1 VRPGQQPAKG
11 IGVALPYTVLIA
23 DDSAAIRDLL
33 RCRIE
38 RDSDWQICGEAE
50 NGEAVLEKVKELRP
64 DAVILDFEMPVMN
77 GLETARQITRLAPNT
92 AVVML
97 TGHNSDQLLKDA
109 RAAGIKDVL
118 SKSDGSSKRLLA
130 SLRNAVLDARI
141 TSLTAWSAVE
151 GLMENFAQLM
161 QRLLELQ
168 SDGKL
173 RSPELIAE
181 DERLLELLQKRTLAE
196 RTVKLSQN
204 SRERT

>member
-1 VRPGQQPAKG
+1 
-11 IGVALPYTVLIA
+11 
-23 DDSAAIRDLL
+23 
-33 RCRIE
+33 
-38 RDSDWQICGEAE
+38 
-50 NGEAVLEKVKELRP
+50 
-64 DAVILDFEMPVMN
+64 
-77 GLETARQITRLAPNT
+77 
-92 AVVML
+92 ML